1 MHHLRRAKIKL
12 PKKMELTEL
21 TRRQTLIQHSPI
33 GKKNQKK
40 VSEKQ
45 SNITKK
51 SNGEITQ
58 KKNK

>member
-1 MHHLRRAKIKL
+1 
-12 PKKMELTEL
+12 MELSEL

>member
-1 MHHLRRAKIKL
+1 
-12 PKKMELTEL
+12 MELTEL

-58 KKNK
+58 KKISKKKVRSMHIYILI